1 MNKGIGACVS
11 LKSPMVG
18 HLALAAI
25 HILSIFIIHT
35 CDTSL
40 SSSRSLSLFLSV
52 SSIAPGVE
60 ACNLHV
66 EVEAPHLRS
75 TVWVWSPI
83 IICLK
88 K

>member
-40 SSSRSLSLFLSV
+40 SSSRSLSLSLSQLDC
-52 SSIAPGVE
+52 AGRRGVQPPCGGGGPTPPLDGLGLE
-60 ACNLHV
+60 PYNNL
-66 EVEAPHLRS
+66 P
-75 TVWVWSPI
+75 
-83 IICLK
+83 
-88 K
+88 